1 MLLDQ
6 LCTRCLLY
14 TTYKPAFALHYC
26 CITAAPS
33 CTSISNSVQEHS
45 NSCSCTA
52 LSDCS
57 HKTATIMS
65 DRETRMMARMRR
77 EDEARRARRDQ
88 ITTYGLVAV
97 VVTFGG
103 ARYAG
108 HRSLER
114 ACLALL
120 GAFGLYAVGVRCGVF
135 YPRISRRRR
144 GCGALRKR
152 RASYHTQ
159 VALAAMNAYS
169 ESIMQLP
176 EPDSDD
182 EDHDHSHFHAGSIES
197 SDSEEDKD
205 K

>member
-1 MLLDQ
+1 
-6 LCTRCLLY
+6 
-14 TTYKPAFALHYC
+14 
-26 CITAAPS
+26 
-33 CTSISNSVQEHS
+33 
-45 NSCSCTA
+45 
-52 LSDCS
+52 
-57 HKTATIMS
+57 MS

-97 VVTFGG
+97 IVTFGG

-120 GAFGLYAVGVRCGVF
+120 GAFGLYAVG
-135 YPRISRRRR
+135 
-144 GCGALRKR
+144 
-152 RASYHTQ
+152 

-182 EDHDHSHFHAGSIES
+182 EDHDHSHFHAGSISS

>member
-1 MLLDQ
+1 
-6 LCTRCLLY
+6 
-14 TTYKPAFALHYC
+14 
-26 CITAAPS
+26 
-33 CTSISNSVQEHS
+33 
-45 NSCSCTA
+45 
-52 LSDCS
+52 
-57 HKTATIMS
+57 MS

-77 EDEARRARRDQ
+77 ENEARRARRDQ

-120 GAFGLYAVGVRCGVF
+120 AAFGLYAVG
-135 YPRISRRRR
+135 
-144 GCGALRKR
+144 
-152 RASYHTQ
+152 

-197 SDSEEDKD
+197 SDSEDDKN

>member
-1 MLLDQ
+1 
-6 LCTRCLLY
+6 
-14 TTYKPAFALHYC
+14 
-26 CITAAPS
+26 
-33 CTSISNSVQEHS
+33 
-45 NSCSCTA
+45 
-52 LSDCS
+52 
-57 HKTATIMS
+57 MS
-65 DRETRMMARMRR
+65 DRETRMMARIRR
-77 EDEARRARRDQ
+77 ENEARRARRDQ

-120 GAFGLYAVGVRCGVF
+120 GAFGLYAVGV
-135 YPRISRRRR
+135 
-144 GCGALRKR
+144 
-152 RASYHTQ
+152 
-159 VALAAMNAYS
+159 ALAAMNAYS

-182 EDHDHSHFHAGSIES
+182 EDHDHSHFHAGSISS
-197 SDSEEDKD
+197 SDSEDDKN

>member
-1 MLLDQ
+1 
-6 LCTRCLLY
+6 
-14 TTYKPAFALHYC
+14 
-26 CITAAPS
+26 
-33 CTSISNSVQEHS
+33 
-45 NSCSCTA
+45 
-52 LSDCS
+52 
-57 HKTATIMS
+57 MS
-65 DRETRMMARMRR
+65 DRETRMRARMRR

-120 GAFGLYAVGVRCGVF
+120 AAFGLYAVGVRGGVLC
-135 YPRISRRRR
+135 PQIPRRRR
-144 GCGALRKR
+144 GCGTRER
-152 RASYHTQ
+152 PASYHTQ

-176 EPDSDD
+176 EPGSDD

>member
-1 MLLDQ
+1 
-6 LCTRCLLY
+6 
-14 TTYKPAFALHYC
+14 
-26 CITAAPS
+26 
-33 CTSISNSVQEHS
+33 
-45 NSCSCTA
+45 
-52 LSDCS
+52 
-57 HKTATIMS
+57 MS

-120 GAFGLYAVGVRCGVF
+120 GAFALYAVG
-135 YPRISRRRR
+135 
-144 GCGALRKR
+144 
-152 RASYHTQ
+152 

-197 SDSEEDKD
+197 SDSEDDKN

>member
-1 MLLDQ
+1 
-6 LCTRCLLY
+6 
-14 TTYKPAFALHYC
+14 
-26 CITAAPS
+26 
-33 CTSISNSVQEHS
+33 
-45 NSCSCTA
+45 
-52 LSDCS
+52 
-57 HKTATIMS
+57 MS
-65 DRETRMMARMRR
+65 DRETRMMARIRR

-97 VVTFGG
+97 IVTFGG

-120 GAFGLYAVGVRCGVF
+120 GAFGLYAVG
-135 YPRISRRRR
+135 
-144 GCGALRKR
+144 
-152 RASYHTQ
+152 

-197 SDSEEDKD
+197 SDSEDDKN